1 MYTSY
6 FYHAEKLDMYL
17 EIVTVDD
24 TYVCRIDYVDDPE
37 DKNTDDLSDVAK
49 ACFNELDL
57 YFDNKLETFT
67 FTTKYMKGTP
77 FQQSV
82 WDELRKIPFGETL
95 SYKEL
100 ALKCGGANYSRA
112 VANANGKNPISIVI
126 PCHRVI
132 SSDGTLGGYTSGTDK
147 KQALLDH
154 EGVIW
159 K

>member
-57 YFDNKLETFT
+57 YFDNKLEESTSQPRMVYHFT
-67 FTTKYMKGTP
+67 ERRNHTIC
-77 FQQSV
+77 
-82 WDELRKIPFGETL
+82 KI
-95 SYKEL
+95 
-100 ALKCGGANYSRA
+100 
-112 VANANGKNPISIVI
+112 
-126 PCHRVI
+126 
-132 SSDGTLGGYTSGTDK
+132 
-147 KQALLDH
+147 
-154 EGVIW
+154 
-159 K
+159 

>member
-67 FTTKYMKGTP
+67 FPIKYMKGTL